1 MPTWNESE
9 WSISFTIGQDIRN
22 CLSTWYETIISLS
35 AIVGVLIIILAVLS
49 ILATAKERLE
59 NYLDTLISEAG
70 RLAIKLG
77 DKTKVDEI
85 GDGKGK
91 RSKLRKEYHLYL
103 DRMEENLKIEKP
115 AIPSKIY
122 SFFRPWL
129 IKRYRR
135 LQVWY
140 WKNLEIYAKG
150 VSSNI
155 FKEIKIFHDYEQ
167 GELDPQAIN
176 YWILEYLINQ
186 RREKSIICEDE
197 IKKQIENKVREVRED
212 ISNIPED
219 LDIDKSLKNALSSLK
234 EMDFLKKRICRS
246 WWKLVEIDY
255 H

>member
-1 MPTWNESE
+1 MDLKNMPTWNESE

-155 FKEIKIFHDYEQ
+155 FKEIKIFQ
-167 GELDPQAIN
+167 PLF
-176 YWILEYLINQ
+176 
-186 RREKSIICEDE
+186 K
-197 IKKQIENKVREVRED
+197 
-212 ISNIPED
+212 
-219 LDIDKSLKNALSSLK
+219 LS
-234 EMDFLKKRICRS
+234 
-246 WWKLVEIDY
+246 Y
-255 H
+255 G